1 MYHIRR
7 ADNFEEKSLYA
18 GTIAGFEAASIEA
31 GFRTYHTGIPHE
43 VYDDVHE
50 RVVNTFLPSAKPE
63 KVSYSSA
70 FSITKSLPGA
80 SVTRI
85 IHRLELIV
93 LVLATTT
100 IMLLVALLGQH
111 H

>member
-50 RVVNTFLPSAKPE
+50 RVVNTFLPSAQPD

-70 FSITKSLPGA
+70 FGVTKSISGT

-85 IHRLELIV
+85 IRRLELIIMV
-93 LVLATTT
+93 MSATTL
-100 IMLLVALLGQH
+100 MLLIALLRH